1 MATAKAS
8 VQPERG
14 RLYRWPRNRAF
25 GDSKQR
31 PVLVIAPDAATSQS
45 RRWVVVPLSSDP
57 RLTNHPLAVPLP
69 ADASTGLDQPSHAMA
84 WLPTTVDR
92 DQLAGPMGRTSPK
105 ILKAV
110 LTALTSALDLTMLE
124 PWQGD

>member
-1 MATAKAS
+1 
-8 VQPERG
+8 
-14 RLYRWPRNRAF
+14 
-25 GDSKQR
+25 
-31 PVLVIAPDAATSQS
+31 
-45 RRWVVVPLSSDP
+45 
-57 RLTNHPLAVPLP
+57 
-69 ADASTGLDQPSHAMA
+69 MA

-110 LTALTSALDLTMLE
+110 LAALTSALDLTMLE

>member
-1 MATAKAS
+1 MARA
-8 VQPERG
+8 QPERG

-31 PVLVIAPDAATSQS
+31 PVLVIAPDAATSQA

-57 RLTNHPLAVPLP
+57 RLTGHPLAVALP
-69 ADASTGLDQPSHAMA
+69 ADPATGLDQASHAMA

-92 DQLAGPMGRTSPK
+92 DQLDGPLGRATPET
-105 ILKAV
+105 LRAV
-110 LTALTSALDLTMLE
+110 LTALSSALDLTMLE
-124 PWQGD
+124 PWQPD